1 MRLLR
6 TGPYEPG
13 CEKFEL
19 VERSGSQIPKYAIL
33 SHRCGDD
40 EVNYEDVRDPTAF
53 ERRLHGKNSG
63 MTFEDDR
70 DQSVRARKGYS
81 KVVDAMRQAASH
93 GYKYIWI
100 DTCCIDKSNSA
111 ELSEGIN
118 SMYAWYQ
125 GAEVCYAILDEVPG
139 RNAANFEVQFK
150 ACDWFE
156 RGWTLQE
163 LLVPK
168 DVVFFGRLS
177 EGTWDMLGNRGSL
190 QDLISS
196 RTGIPTEYLRGSGN
210 LHTANIAQKMSW
222 VAERKTTKPE
232 DIAYCLLGLFSVN
245 MPLIYGEGPR
255 AFIRLQEE
263 IVKISDDQ
271 TIFAWMHSPAQ
282 HALECGFEKP
292 VSHKRLK
299 NSGLRTTKL
308 SGPKPET
315 IVSWEAVASHGL
327 LADSPKAFLKS
338 GEVYSWSTP
347 KRKLVPYHMT
357 NRGLSISL
365 NLRPMSNHPRET
377 FFLAD
382 IGCCLLP
389 PPDNEG
395 IQAEMTP
402 LCVYLQRKKSHPNVD
417 QFTRIRCEKLV
428 WIAEEDTHTSESTE
442 LTDIFVLRGRSNIS
456 LHGLFCSPG
465 ICMCR

>member
-6 TGPYEPG
+6 TGPYKPG
-13 CEKFEL
+13 CEKFKLIEKF
-19 VERSGSQIPKYAIL
+19 GSQIPPYAIL

-40 EVNYEDVRDPTAF
+40 DVHYEDVRDPSTY
-53 ERRLHGKNSG
+53 ERRLYVNNSG
-63 MTFEDDR
+63 MTLEDIR
-70 DQSVRARKGYS
+70 DQSVRERKGYS
-81 KVVDAMRQAASH
+81 KVVGAMRQAASN
-93 GYKYIWI
+93 GYEYIWI

-125 GAEVCYAILDEVPG
+125 KAEICYVILDEVPG
-139 RNAANFEVQFK
+139 RDAANFETEFK

-168 DVVFFGRLS
+168 DVIFFGRLS
-177 EGTWDMLGNRGSL
+177 KGTWNMLGNRRSL

-196 RTGIPTEYLRGSGN
+196 RTGIPTEYLAGPGN
-210 LHTANIAQKMSW
+210 LRTANIAQKMSW

-245 MPLIYGEGPR
+245 MPLIYGEGHR

-271 TIFAWMHSPAQ
+271 SIFAWMHSPAQ
-282 HALECGFEKP
+282 HDLECGFERPVNHGCLKKP
-292 VSHKRLK
+292 
-299 NSGLRTTKL
+299 GLRKTQI
-308 SGPKPET
+308 SGPIPET
-315 IVSWEAVASHGL
+315 RVWWEDVASHGL

-338 GEVYSWSTP
+338 GEVRSLP
-347 KRKLVPYHMT
+347 IFFGKLVPYYMT

-365 NLRPMSNHPRET
+365 NLRPMSKHPLET
-377 FFLAD
+377 SFLAE
-382 IGCCLLP
+382 IGCCRLP
-389 PPDNEG
+389 PPDDEG
-395 IQAEMTP
+395 VPDAMTHV
-402 LCVYLQRKKSHPNVD
+402 CVYLRRISHPSAN

-428 WIAEEDTHTSESTE
+428 SITEKDRSTLESAES
-442 LTDIFVLRGRSNIS
+442 TDIFVARGRNNRS
-456 LHGLFCSPG
+456 LHDLLCSTL
-465 ICMCR
+465 CMCR